1 MRSPNRRHDL
11 PLLHKYTSASTAAAI
26 LRTATL
32 RWSSPLL
39 FNDPFDVPREM
50 QLPFSAEELKQA
62 TAARIQEYLDGTA
75 QPAPS
80 TPFAPLG
87 ALAKGDEADRKLM
100 ADIVEDS
107 LPLLSIPYEQAI
119 EQSRAA
125 WDEKV
130 KILRIVCFSAVCDSP
145 TMWAHYA
152 NDHAGVV
159 LQFESDDERD
169 SSFLIATQVIYQPDP
184 PSLPPVDQWVR
195 SFLSEEEIDWSE
207 YFREY
212 RYVKSEEWSSEQEYR
227 AISASLGDSELY
239 SDNPFLRED
248 LRGIVLGSS
257 IQPDDEE
264 AIRALAREYP
274 RAVVYRASLDH
285 QNRRVAHVRAD
296 SE

>member
-11 PLLHKYTSASTAAAI
+11 PLLHKYTSASTAKAI
-26 LRTATL
+26 LRTSCL

-50 QLPFSAEELKQA
+50 QLPFTADELKRA

-80 TPFAPLG
+80 TPFAPLSI
-87 ALAKGDEADRKLM
+87 LAKGDETGRKLM
-100 ADIVEDS
+100 ANIVEDS
-107 LPLLSIPYEQAI
+107 LPLLSIPYELAI
-119 EQSRAA
+119 EQFRTA

-130 KILRIVCFSAVCDSP
+130 RALRIACFSAVGDSP
-145 TMWAHYA
+145 TMWAHYTE
-152 NDHAGVV
+152 NHTGVV

-169 SSFLIATQVIYQPDP
+169 SSFLIATQVIYQAGP
-184 PSLPPVDQWVR
+184 PSLPSADRWVR
-195 SFLSEEEIDWSE
+195 SFLTEEEIDWDE

-212 RYVKSEEWSSEQEYR
+212 YYVKAEEWSYEQEYR
-227 AISASLGDSELY
+227 AITASLDDPELY
-239 SDNPFLRED
+239 SIYPFLRDD

-257 IQPDDEE
+257 IRPQDEAE
-264 AIRALAREYP
+264 IRALAREYP
-274 RAVVYRASLDH
+274 QVVLYRAVLDH
-285 QNRRVAHVRAD
+285 KHRRVAQVDVD